1 MKKILNFAAVAALA
15 LGAVSCT
22 KDDNIGAGGGADVAD
37 GKKMTFTLPLPQK
50 GITYAIADDDE
61 MYVNPTTVRIYMF
74 DNDSEELEA
83 IINANSVSTEVN
95 GGVLSATIERMEQWQ
110 GNKLFYFAVN
120 RPTAD
125 NLPKALPAEG
135 EPAIMKSDFLETLTI
150 PYPQWSAT
158 RPSHL
163 MTGVSEVVTDVANA
177 PTVIPGD
184 VSLYRSVARFDLD
197 NDVTANWV
205 TIKKIYVEH
214 TPYQGYVFGYQNKPN
229 VAENVIRGNMEDLD
243 LDVPDGDNKQQQE
256 SLFYL
261 QPTVIKGDG
270 SGTMIKLLGEVKGV
284 DKLFSL
290 KTRESD
296 GTPTDFVIEA
306 NKRYKISAI
315 DPDGLTF
322 NLAVADWEEGEE
334 IVGKP
339 DKGTTIGLIENS
351 FDITDGTTEF
361 DPMTNIFTVVPSGA
375 NFSFDVMSSTLKG
388 ANVEIITTEESG
400 FTPYGEDKI
409 TVTTSTESTVTY
421 AAPYYKTTVTV
432 SIEGADID
440 PADNFMSRIRLR
452 DAGTINSS
460 VFFEFRVY
468 HLADAGSVAPEDAIY
483 PGTPYKAVKIS
494 DGGTTVYFAPVNV
507 GATVRN
513 NNSSNATV
521 LTGGY
526 MFQWGRNVPLT
537 WPASTIQG
545 PLTAEEAANTT
556 AFIQGENMNSDWLSE
571 PDDMLWSGDKA
582 QGPCPQGWRVPTRA
596 ELAVLDNVNKMQDE
610 YLYSVE
616 GENGE
621 TLYFPVGTRQYA
633 AGSGGGGYEYWSSEA
648 SGSKGYNL
656 NIKEEVTAA
665 TRGKMVAM
673 SVRCVLDV
681 AE

>member
-74 DNDSEELEA
+74 NDNDELEA
-83 IINANSVSTEVN
+83 YINSNSISTEVN
-95 GGVLSATIERMEQWQ
+95 GGVLSATIERMEEWQ
-110 GNKLFYFAVN
+110 GDKQFYFAVN
-120 RPTAD
+120 KVTGLPTV
-125 NLPKALPAEG
+125 LPAEG
-135 EPAIMKSDFLETLTI
+135 EPAITKAEFLERVTGVGITHYTTPL
-150 PYPQWSAT
+150 
-158 RPSHL
+158 L
-163 MTGVSEVVTDVANA
+163 MTGVSEVVSSIESA
-177 PTVIPGD
+177 PSVIPGNI
-184 VSLYRSVARFDLD
+184 SLYRSVARFDLD

-205 TIKKIYVEH
+205 TIKKIYIEDAN
-214 TPYQGYVFGYQNKPN
+214 QNGYVFGYQNKPN
-229 VAENVIRGNMEDLD
+229 IAPNLTVGNLPDI
-243 LDVPDGDNKQQQE
+243 DVEAPDGDNKQLEE

-261 QPTVIKGDG
+261 YPTVIKGDG

-322 NLAVADWEEGEE
+322 NLAVVDWEEGED

-388 ANVEIITTEESG
+388 VNVEIITTEESG
-400 FTPYGEDKI
+400 FAPYGEDKI

-452 DAGTINSS
+452 DAGTIINSP

-507 GATVRN
+507 GAAVRDSKS
-513 NNSSNATV
+513 NSYSV
-521 LTGGY
+521 LTSGY
-526 MFQWGRNVPLT
+526 IFQWGRNIPLT
-537 WPASTIQG
+537 WPAPPIQG

-556 AFIQGENMNSDWLSE
+556 AFILGENMDSDWLSE

-596 ELAVLDNVNKMQDE
+596 ELAVLNSVNMTKDE

-621 TLYFPVGTRQYA
+621 TLYFPHGIRQYA
-633 AGSGGGGYEYWSSEA
+633 SSSGGTGCEYWLSEA
-648 SGSKGYNL
+648 SGSKGYSL
-656 NIKEEVTAA
+656 KIKVAGDVDEVTY
-665 TRGKMVAM
+665 GKMMAM
-673 SVRCVLDV
+673 PVRCVLDV